1 MVVDVRPYMIKVAF
15 LAGGVGW
22 LVSGDWLIGACLLVL
37 GLGWMILQPDEGPP
51 VIALAF
57 SMQWVSVCVGLFYV
71 ALTDRPLDATIHSD
85 YRTMVMIGLGCLLAM
100 IAGLSVGHRLLR
112 LIGPATG
119 LRPANALAFKTL
131 VASYAVG
138 TLCVGAI
145 QNAAWDY
152 PGFAQGILA
161 LSYLRLGLLYLVFR
175 RLVGR
180 REWHFV
186 AGLLGLEIVLG
197 ITGYYAGFREP
208 LIMVAL
214 AFFEVFDHRNV
225 RHWITVSA
233 LVAFMAV
240 LGAAWIAVRVEY
252 RARFN
257 RDEQFTSNRWARI
270 DLLKASIIDWAGQ
283 SQTAMLHD
291 IDAFVERMWTIYYP
305 ALAVSR
311 VPSVLP
317 HTDGKLMTESLEYV
331 FAPRLFFPDKPEIK
345 SDSEMVRKYSG
356 IWVAGQDQQ
365 TDIAFGYAAESYI
378 DFGVP
383 MMFVP
388 MFIWWVFVG
397 FAIGFIL
404 RVFRHRDLAVSV
416 STVIAW
422 LSIYLFERSWA
433 KTIGLTGTL
442 LIYAGG
448 LSLLLDRLWY
458 EKSQHLYAMD
468 SLEASE
474 PSETPLQLWPDSK

>member
-1 MVVDVRPYMIKVAF
+1 MIKFAF
-15 LAGGVGW
+15 LAGSVAG
-22 LVSGDWLIGACLLVL
+22 LVSGDWLVGACVLVL
-37 GLGWMILQPDEGPP
+37 GLGWALLQPDEGPP

-71 ALTDRPLDATIHSD
+71 ALTDRPLEATLHSD
-85 YRTMVMIGLGCLLAM
+85 YRTMVAIGLGCLLTM
-100 IAGLSVGHRLLR
+100 IGGLSVGRRLVGLM
-112 LIGPATG
+112 GPATG
-119 LRPANALAFKTL
+119 PRPAYALTFKAL
-131 VASYAVG
+131 VASYVG
-138 TLCVGAI
+138 GTMCVGAI
-145 QNAAWDY
+145 QNAAWNY
-152 PGFAQGILA
+152 PGFAQAILA

-175 RLVGR
+175 RLIAN

-186 AGLLGLEIVLG
+186 AGLLALEVVLG
-197 ITGYYAGFREP
+197 MTGYYAGFREP
-208 LIMVAL
+208 LIIAAL
-214 AFFEVFDHRNV
+214 AFFEVFDRRNA
-225 RHWITVSA
+225 RHWITVTA

-240 LGAAWIAVRVEY
+240 LGAAWMGVRVEY

-257 RDEQFTSNRWARI
+257 SDAQFTSDRWARI
-270 DLLKASIIDWAGQ
+270 DLLKASIADWAGQ
-283 SQTAMLHD
+283 SRTAMLLD

-305 ALAVSR
+305 ALAMSR

-317 HTDGKLMTESLEYV
+317 HTDGRLMTESLEYV

-345 SDSEMVRKYSG
+345 SDSEMVRKYAG

-383 MMFVP
+383 MMFLP

-397 FAIGFIL
+397 FAIELIL
-404 RVFRHRDLAVSV
+404 RVLRHRDLAVSV
-416 STVIAW
+416 STVVAW
-422 LSIYLFERSWA
+422 LSLYLFERSWA

-458 EKSQHLYAMD
+458 EKSQHFYAMD

-474 PSETPLQLWPDSK
+474 PSAETPLQLWPDSK